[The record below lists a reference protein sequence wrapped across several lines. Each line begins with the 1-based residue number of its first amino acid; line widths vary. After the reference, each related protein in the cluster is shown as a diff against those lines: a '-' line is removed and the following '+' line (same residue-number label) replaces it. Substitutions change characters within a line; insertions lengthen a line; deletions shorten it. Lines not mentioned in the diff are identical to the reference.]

1 MTVCLFGSYTTAEG
15 YPVNRVLRQ
24 GLRQAGVTVIE
35 CRAEVWGRFVHELL
49 ERATPWRL
57 LRTVARMMWGVL
69 SLTVKYARLPAHDW
83 VLIGYPGY
91 IDVLLARLLIGRRR
105 KIVLI
110 SFISLFDTAIV
121 DRRAASE
128 GSWSARLLRW
138 LEAAA
143 FRCADVVL
151 VDTDEHGDHYARLF
165 GIDRDRF
172 VRSFVGEDDE
182 QFRPLQAPIR
192 KDGEPLQVLFFGT
205 YVPLHG
211 IDTIV
216 DAAGEL
222 QHEEIDFTL
231 IGSGDQLDSL
241 QVRSQQLGGR
251 VRFVKQWQST
261 TQLCEHIGRADICL
275 GVFGTTPKAARV
287 IPYKVFGSLALRR
300 PVVTRDSPAAREML
314 VDGESALLCAAGSG
328 AALAAA
334 LRRLRD
340 EKGLAEQVAQAGYA
354 RYRECGSASA
364 IGRDLLRELVV
375 RCGR

>member
-35 CRAEVWGRFVHELL
+35 CRAEVWGRFVHELF
-49 ERATPWRL
+49 ERATPGRL
-57 LRTVARMMWGVL
+57 LRTAARMIWGVL
-69 SLTVKYARLPAHDW
+69 SLTVKYARAPAHDW

-91 IDVLLARLLIGRRR
+91 IDVLLARLLIRRRR

-110 SFISLFDTAIV
+110 SFISLFDTAIG

-138 LEAAA
+138 LDAAA

-151 VDTDEHGDHYARLF
+151 VDTDEHGDHYAQLF

-216 DAAGEL
+216 DAAAEL

-287 IPYKVFGSLALRR
+287 IPYKVFDALAVGR
-300 PVVTRDSPAAREML
+300 PVVTRDSPAIREML
-314 VDGESALLCAAGSG
+314 RDGESALLCPAGDGKALAEAIRRLHADPRLTERIAAAGHQ
-328 AALAAA
+328 AFLAHGTPA
-334 LRRLRD
+334 
-340 EKGLAEQVAQAGYA
+340 
-354 RYRECGSASA
+354 A
-364 IGRDLLRELVV
+364 IGQRLLQQVEIPA
-375 RCGR
+375 